1 LPELLRRQGKKLNWL
16 HIFLFSPTVPDTAT
30 GNRWLQSFN
39 RNVDTQGNHAFLDAF
54 LGWEVLRKVLYD
66 WWKLQLCYLWLG
78 REVEQAVSEHPL
90 GWLWPTLRA
99 EWKDSV
105 IGVTAMQNLLW
116 VHLFDKAL
124 SVIPHQKLGLYLCEN
139 QGWERAFVY
148 AWRKHGHGTLI
159 GVAHSTIRY
168 WDLRYFDRCVAES
181 SGNSQDLPQPDKIA
195 VNGPMAW
202 ENLEQAG
209 QTMRNYVQ
217 VEAQRYLYLND
228 LSKQTSNFNDQTQ
241 TKKQKTIF
249 LLLGDIQRD
258 TTHRMLSEV
267 EQSFPHLQEKYDILL
282 KPHPANSVNLA
293 RYPQLN
299 AKLTSLP
306 LAELFPQV
314 VLVLASVHTSAAL
327 DAFCAGIP
335 VINYLDPS
343 DFNFSP
349 LRGIQGAKFI
359 NSAEELI
366 EAVEHVDTEIWQ
378 NGEPED
384 FFWLD
389 SDLPRWRKLLELDSC
404 K

>member
-1 LPELLRRQGKKLNWL
+1 
-16 HIFLFSPTVPDTAT
+16 
-30 GNRWLQSFN
+30 
-39 RNVDTQGNHAFLDAF
+39 
-54 LGWEVLRKVLYD
+54 
-66 WWKLQLCYLWLG
+66 
-78 REVEQAVSEHPL
+78 
-90 GWLWPTLRA
+90 
-99 EWKDSV
+99 
-105 IGVTAMQNLLW
+105 
-116 VHLFDKAL
+116 
-124 SVIPHQKLGLYLCEN
+124 
-139 QGWERAFVY
+139 
-148 AWRKHGHGTLI
+148 
-159 GVAHSTIRY
+159 
-168 WDLRYFDRCVAES
+168 
-181 SGNSQDLPQPDKIA
+181 
-195 VNGPMAW
+195 
-202 ENLEQAG
+202 
-209 QTMRNYVQ
+209 
-217 VEAQRYLYLND
+217 
-228 LSKQTSNFNDQTQ
+228 
-241 TKKQKTIF
+241 
-249 LLLGDIQRD
+249 
-258 TTHRMLSEV
+258 MLSEV